1 MILLLL
7 VSVAFGAPE
16 VSATLSADGHYVVRV
31 VPDVVW
37 KSAEIAIAGGET
49 EGVGPTEVQQAVSV
63 EGWTHNQ
70 ESLRVTITAVG
81 SRGEGRTWMVEV
93 DPFRVPATKPTLTPH
108 RRWPFKKN
116 RK

>member
-1 MILLLL
+1 MILFLL
-7 VSVAFGAPE
+7 VSMAFGAPD

-37 KSAEIAIAGGET
+37 KSAEIAVAGGET
-49 EGVGPTEVQQAVSV
+49 ERVGLTEVDQAVSV
-63 EGWTHNQ
+63 EGWTHSQ

-81 SRGEGRTWMVEV
+81 ARGEGRTWMVEV
-93 DPFRVPATKPTLTPH
+93 DPFRVPATKPTLTPY